1 MLQHNNFFP
10 ATAQQTTDILT
21 ENDCP
26 RFGIQGDTDTP
37 QLSPLDEEPGVLLK
51 KIAIVEA
58 TDDYTED
65 FTIESNDLQLPP

>member
-1 MLQHNNFFP
+1 MLQHNIFFP
-10 ATAQQTTDILT
+10 ATVKQTTYILT

-37 QLSPLDEEPGVLLK
+37 QLSPLDEEPRVLLNK
-51 KIAIVEA
+51 LAIVEA

-65 FTIESNDLQLPP
+65 STIESNDLQLSP

>member
-65 FTIESNDLQLPP
+65 FTIKSNDLQLPP